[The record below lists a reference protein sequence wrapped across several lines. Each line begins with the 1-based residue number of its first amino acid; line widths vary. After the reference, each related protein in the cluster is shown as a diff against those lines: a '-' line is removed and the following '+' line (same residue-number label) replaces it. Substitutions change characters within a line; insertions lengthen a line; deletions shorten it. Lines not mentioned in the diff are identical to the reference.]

1 MSELNGKA
9 MDIKE
14 CWQSL
19 ANVMDIKSILG
30 LLDEFKYVSKILDHD
45 SYDNPSLNHGLYKV
59 DQDCLD

>member
-1 MSELNGKA
+1 
-9 MDIKE
+9 MDLKE